1 VFELGAKWLL
11 FDGDL
16 AVRTALYSA
25 TKDWERNG
33 DLESTAAILTKKRR
47 TNGIELEVAG
57 RVNERWEVFSGLAV
71 MDARILEVAEN
82 INATTGVVT
91 TASGGYVGQP
101 ARNTPPWTINI
112 WSTYKL
118 TSQWKLG
125 GGLEAKAH
133 RYAYSPTGAF
143 PVVTGGTTFAANTA
157 PAYARWDA
165 MAAYEAKDW
174 ALRLNVKNVFDRL
187 YWDAIYDNGGFAIPG
202 TRRTIILTGE
212 FKF

>member
-1 VFELGAKWLL
+1 MIHRGRQRWV
-11 FDGDL
+11 
-16 AVRTALYSA
+16 
-25 TKDWERNG
+25 
-33 DLESTAAILTKKRR
+33 
-47 TNGIELEVAG
+47 EVAG
-57 RVNERWEVFSGLAV
+57 ADEGGEASHADVEIVPVGDVEFEPRQRRRRQLFLDLAAQLVAARFRHEHQDQILQPGIVPRNQQMIGIAAGVADDVDQRRGGGKIDAAVPMRFDRV
-71 MDARILEVAEN
+71 
-82 INATTGVVT
+82 
-91 TASGGYVGQP
+91 
-101 ARNTPPWTINI
+101 
-112 WSTYKL
+112 
-118 TSQWKLG
+118 KLG

-143 PVVTGGTTFAANTA
+143 PVVTGGTSFAANTA

-202 TRRTIILTGE
+202 PRRTIILTGE

>member
-1 VFELGAKWLL
+1 
-11 FDGDL
+11 
-16 AVRTALYSA
+16 
-25 TKDWERNG
+25 
-33 DLESTAAILTKKRR
+33 
-47 TNGIELEVAG
+47 
-57 RVNERWEVFSGLAV
+57 

-82 INATTGVVT
+82 INATTGAVT
-91 TASGGYVGQP
+91 VASGGYVGQP

-143 PVVTGGTTFAANTA
+143 PTVTGGTTFAPNTA

-165 MAAYEAKDW
+165 MASYEAKDW
-174 ALRLNVKNVFDRL
+174 ALRLNVKNIFDRL
-187 YWDAIYDNGGFAIPG
+187 YWDAVYDNGGFAIPG
-202 TRRTIILTGE
+202 PRRTIILTGE

>member
-1 VFELGAKWLL
+1 MCIR
-11 FDGDL
+11 D
-16 AVRTALYSA
+16 R
-25 TKDWERNG
+25 
-33 DLESTAAILTKKRR
+33 
-47 TNGIELEVAG
+47 
-57 RVNERWEVFSGLAV
+57 
-71 MDARILEVAEN
+71 
-82 INATTGVVT
+82 
-91 TASGGYVGQP
+91 YVGQP
-101 ARNTPPWTINI
+101 ARNTPPWTINL

-118 TSQWKLG
+118 TPQWKLG

-174 ALRLNVKNVFDRL
+174 ALRLNVKNIFDRL
-187 YWDAIYDNGGFAIPG
+187 YWDAVYDNGGFAIPG
-202 TRRTIILTGE
+202 PRRTIILTGE